1 MSVNSSN
8 ELRINYGGQAVLEGV
23 MMRGR
28 RTVAIA
34 VRHPAGHIVLKS
46 EPLNPKRLS
55 QRLRGV
61 PFVRG
66 AVSLWEMLVIGMKAL
81 NFSGNVMLDE
91 GSEGA
96 AEDSPGAMGVS
107 LAMGVIGGIALF
119 FVLPLILTSFTDEI
133 VESDVVSNVVEGGI
147 RMGVFIAYMALIG
160 LLPDI
165 KRVWMYHGAEHQTI
179 NAIEAGETLTVDNVQ
194 RQSLQHPRCGTSF
207 MVTLVAISILV
218 FSLMGR
224 PSMEL
229 RVISRIVLLPLIAG
243 IGYEFIMITARNRG
257 NLVPRI
263 LSAPGMWFQRLTTRE
278 PDSLQIEVAIAAMDK
293 VLELEEELSDLRPP
307 KMAVIDDRAT

>member
-1 MSVNSSN
+1 MSVKASN

-28 RTVAIA
+28 RAVAIA

-46 EPLNPKRLS
+46 EPLNPNRLS

-66 AVSLWEMLVIGMKAL
+66 AVSLWEMLVIGVKAL
-81 NFSGNVMLDE
+81 NYSGNVMLDD
-91 GSEGA
+91 GREGA
-96 AEDSPGAMGVS
+96 AEDPPGAMGVS
-107 LAMGVIGGIALF
+107 LVIGVVGGIALF
-119 FVLPLILTSFTDEI
+119 FVLPLVLTSFTDDI
-133 VESDVVSNVVEGGI
+133 VESDFVSNVVEGGI
-147 RMGVFIAYMALIG
+147 RMGGFIAYMALIG

-179 NAIEAGETLTVDNVQ
+179 NAVEDGRILTVDNVQ
-194 RQSLQHPRCGTSF
+194 RQSIQHPRCGTSF

-218 FSLMGR
+218 FALMGR

-229 RVISRIVLLPLIAG
+229 RVLSRIVLLPVIAG
-243 IGYEFIMITARNRG
+243 IGYEFIMITARHRG
-257 NLVPRI
+257 NLVARFV
-263 LSAPGMWFQRLTTRE
+263 SAPGMWFQRLTTRE

-293 VLELEEELSDLRPP
+293 VLELEEDLHDLRPP
-307 KMAVIDDRAT
+307 VMVATDDRAT

>member
-1 MSVNSSN
+1 VSVKASN

-28 RTVAIA
+28 RAVAIA

-46 EPLNPKRLS
+46 EPLNPNRLS

-66 AVSLWEMLVIGMKAL
+66 AVSLWEMLVIGVKAL
-81 NFSGNVMLDE
+81 NYSGNVMLDD
-91 GSEGA
+91 GREGA
-96 AEDSPGAMGVS
+96 AEDPPGAMGVS
-107 LAMGVIGGIALF
+107 LVIGVVGGIALF
-119 FVLPLILTSFTDEI
+119 FVLPLVLTSFTDDI
-133 VESDVVSNVVEGGI
+133 VESDFVSNVVEGGI

-179 NAIEAGETLTVDNVQ
+179 NAVEDGRILTVDNVQ
-194 RQSLQHPRCGTSF
+194 RQSIQHPRCGTSF

-218 FSLMGR
+218 FALMGR

-229 RVISRIVLLPLIAG
+229 RVLSRIVLLPVIAG
-243 IGYEFIMITARNRG
+243 IGYEFIMITARHRG
-257 NLVPRI
+257 NLVARFV
-263 LSAPGMWFQRLTTRE
+263 SAPGMWFQRLTTRE

-293 VLELEEELSDLRPP
+293 VLELEEDLHDLRPP
-307 KMAVIDDRAT
+307 VMVATDDRAT